1 MFQIPVSELLLSYTG
16 DSKSFSFSW
25 EVFDGYFEDI
35 NFREPLQF
43 TVKMMTLDDGL
54 SVSFEKL
61 ETVVEYEGKRYNI
74 HISSFDRIWKNK
86 IDPLEDADDVREI
99 NIKNMTIDLAPVIR
113 EEIIMACHEL

>member
-1 MFQIPVSELLLSYTG
+1 
-16 DSKSFSFSW
+16 
-25 EVFDGYFEDI
+25 
-35 NFREPLQF
+35 
-43 TVKMMTLDDGL
+43 MMTLDDGL